1 MKILTKSNLKDLLI
15 LNIVF
20 VFHLFLVFKTLI

>member
-1 MKILTKSNLKDLLI
+1 MKILSKTNLKDLLI

>member
-1 MKILTKSNLKDLLI
+1 MKILTKPNLKDLLI

>member
-1 MKILTKSNLKDLLI
+1 MKILSKSNLKDLLI

>member
-1 MKILTKSNLKDLLI
+1 MKILSKTNLKDLLI

-20 VFHLFLVFKTLI
+20 VFHLYLIFKNLI

>member
-1 MKILTKSNLKDLLI
+1 MKILTKPNLKDLLI

-20 VFHLFLVFKTLI
+20 VFHLFLIFKTLI